1 MPHLFQTLEVFKM
14 KAQTGME
21 YIIMFGFSLLIL
33 SAIWIGIN
41 YRTSATDIEL
51 QTAYAQNAVDKMA
64 EASDSVYVQGYP
76 ARVTIR
82 VVFPKNVES
91 AYLSGN
97 EIILTLNRQGS
108 LVNISATAMAPL
120 FGNLSAYRGIHT
132 ILIKA
137 EDGQVNVTG

>member
-1 MPHLFQTLEVFKM
+1 M

-41 YRTSATDIEL
+41 YRTSSTEIEL
-51 QTAYAQNAVDKMA
+51 QTAYAQNAVDKIA

-97 EIILTLNRQGS
+97 EVTVILNRQGS
-108 LVNISATAMAPL
+108 LVNISATSMAPL
-120 FGNLSAYRGIHT
+120 FGNLTAYEGIHT
-132 ILIKA
+132 VLIKSD
-137 EDGQVNVTG
+137 DGQVNVTG